1 MPLWLNSRGLT
12 TGPIPYLGGAYEIS
26 VDLISHQVGCT
37 SSWGSSGHCDLAS
50 MSVAE
55 FVRRLFEVLSK
66 AGINVTINLKPQE
79 IADPIPFDQDTKPR
93 RYDPTL
99 VNAWWRILLSTQRVM
114 QFFHGRFRGKTQPIG
129 LVWGTLDI
137 REVRY
142 NGKPASPGE
151 KADYIRR
158 NAMNEELIELGW
170 WAGSAAYPKPAFY
183 SFTYPQPPGIER
195 SKVSPAVRDGILKW
209 ASSSLITTICVNRKT
224 LTAIYCRSFSRR
236 IKPVRSWQVGT
247 QT

>member
-1 MPLWLNSRGLT
+1 
-12 TGPIPYLGGAYEIS
+12 
-26 VDLISHQVGCT
+26 
-37 SSWGSSGHCDLAS
+37 
-50 MSVAE
+50 
-55 FVRRLFEVLSK
+55 
-66 AGINVTINLKPQE
+66 
-79 IADPIPFDQDTKPR
+79 
-93 RYDPTL
+93 
-99 VNAWWRILLSTQRVM
+99 M